1 MDRTQLLRLLAGA
14 RKALVDCDG
23 LLAVERQKLRKLG
36 LEGEQN
42 EKFQVG
48 LLQLEAECERH
59 LIEMERLLDELDR
72 ITVSDFTPP
81 TQ

>member
-1 MDRTQLLRLLAGA
+1 
-14 RKALVDCDG
+14 
-23 LLAVERQKLRKLG
+23 LG